1 MKGYIYRI
9 TNKVNG
15 KSYIGQTRNTV
26 EFRWRQ
32 HINAKDNKYFHKA
45 IKKYGVEN
53 FKLET
58 LECCNVED
66 LDSREIYY
74 IAKYNTFGENGYNLT
89 KGGSAYS
96 PTHRE
101 SGYLVLDNKY
111 DEIKEMYLAG
121 YSTYKIGEL
130 YNVDRHCVAKILNSL
145 GIKTNNNTINI
156 NNQEFQELVTDYKSG
171 CSLKSLAKRYGCSSS
186 ALKQYLIRKGVDI
199 KDKYSILK
207 DEEAQNNMIHDYLY
221 SELKLRE
228 ITAKYHC
235 DYNNFKKVLSL
246 HGIEQKGKGKNCKLN
261 DKESLEA
268 IKFFNEGMSVQKI
281 ADYFKVDKGTIY
293 FLFKRYHVNY
303 LKK

>member
-26 EFRWRQ
+26 EFKWRQ

-45 IKKYGVEN
+45 IRKYGVEN
-53 FKLET
+53 FKIDT

-96 PTHRE
+96 PNRRDN
-101 SGYLVLDNKY
+101 GYLVLDNKY

-145 GIKTNNNTINI
+145 GIKINNNKINI
-156 NNQEFQELVTDYKSG
+156 NNQEFQELVTDYKTG
-171 CSLKSLAKRYGCSSS
+171 YSLKSLARRYGCSSNS
-186 ALKQYLIRKGVDI
+186 LKDYLIRKGIDI

-207 DEEAQNNMIHDYLY
+207 DEEAQKNMIYDYLY
-221 SELKLRE
+221 SNLLLKE
-228 ITAKYHC
+228 IITKYHC
-235 DYNNFKKVLSL
+235 EYYTFKKILSL
-246 HGIEQKGKGKNCKLN
+246 HGINQKGKGKAYKLN
-261 DKESLEA
+261 DKESLDA
-268 IKFFNEGMSVQKI
+268 IKFFNEGMSVQNI
-281 ADYFKVDKGTIY
+281 ANYFKVDKSTVY
-293 FLFKRYHVNY
+293 SLFKRYHVNY

>member
-53 FKLET
+53 FKIET

-66 LDSREIYY
+66 LDSKEIYY

-96 PTHRE
+96 PCRRE

-111 DEIKEMYLAG
+111 EEIKQMYLSG
-121 YSTYKIGEL
+121 YSTYKIGTL

-145 GIKTNNNTINI
+145 GIKTQKNKINI
-156 NNQEFQELVTDYKSG
+156 NNQELQELVNDYKSG
-171 CSLKSLAKRYGCSSS
+171 CSIKTLAKRYGCDGKS
-186 ALKQYLIRKGVDI
+186 LKAYLIRHGIDI

-207 DEEAQNNMIHDYLY
+207 DEESQKKLINDYLC
-221 SELKLRE
+221 SNLTLKE
-228 ITAKYHC
+228 IMSKYHC
-235 DYNNFKKVLSL
+235 DYLNFKKVLSL
-246 HGIEQKGKGKNCKLN
+246 HNVQQKGKGKTYKLN
-261 DKESLEA
+261 DKDCLQA
-268 IKFFNEGMSVQKI
+268 IKLFNSGVSVQNI
-281 ADYFKVDKGTIY
+281 ANQFNVDKCTIY
-293 FLFKRYHVNY
+293 SMFKRYNVNY
-303 LKK
+303 LKI